1 MSKEV
6 EYMQQKHLKE
16 ASPAAQPAA
25 GSGAKGLRERGT
37 VLAAMAAALFLV
49 LFLCPG
55 VRAEAAESLPVTITA
70 ARVTGKDQ
78 VTVTAAVPG
87 GITSDDGK
95 LHLLAQECSQ
105 QGADGTEVAAV
116 PVSQTAAFSFPLN
129 EGKAA
134 SHLYQKFCAAVKSGG
149 QLIPVSSAR
158 YLSNPEVLGKQAA
171 RIGSG
176 GKKGLL
182 LDPRLLNV
190 TNYLTEAG
198 VSQVT
203 YNLPLGDLC
212 DTRKGGKIH
221 YRYNG
226 TDYVFNEDIVG
237 QYDLIVP
244 KMNKVG
250 VSVTLI
256 LLNNLTSSGDNTLI
270 HPLARDTEEAN
281 YYALNASTLD
291 GIRKLEAIAAFLGSR
306 YSGGA
311 HGTVDNWIVGNE
323 ANALDWNY
331 INTAGNLD
339 AAALA
344 YGNALRIVYSG
355 IRSKNAN
362 ARVYACLDHEW
373 AQSDFPGLHFAG
385 KDFLAAMQAE
395 IAAEGNFDYGVA
407 VHPYNVPLYASQ
419 TWAMETLGVSTQ
431 KQSSPYITMGNIGVF
446 TDYLCRKDML
456 QTDGQ
461 VRSVLCSEVGYSS
474 IPYDGYPNDESQQA
488 AALVFGYLQAKNNQY
503 IDGFFNREA
512 DAREEVEQGLAL
524 GVLATDDGKTYRRKL
539 SYDFYK
545 NIDNPSVAPDILAAC
560 GAQMGGIDPAALL
573 TPR

>member
-1 MSKEV
+1 
-6 EYMQQKHLKE
+6 MQQKYLKE
-16 ASPAAQPAA
+16 ASRPAQPAA
-25 GSGAKGLRERGT
+25 GIGDRGSAA
-37 VLAAMAAALFLV
+37 LAALLGAALLWV
-49 LFLCPG
+49 IFLCPF
-55 VRAEAAESLPVTITA
+55 VRAEAAEALPVTITA
-70 ARVTGKDQ
+70 AAVTGKDQ
-78 VTVTAAVPG
+78 VTVTAAVPA
-87 GITSDDGK
+87 GIQSDDGK

-105 QGADGTEVAAV
+105 EGADGTEVAAV
-116 PVSQTAAFSFPLN
+116 PLSQTAAFSFPLQ

-134 SHLYQKFCAAVKSGG
+134 SHLYQKFFAAVKSKG
-149 QLIPVSSAR
+149 QFVPVSSAR
-158 YLSNPEVLGKQAA
+158 YLSNPEALGKKTA
-171 RIGSG
+171 RIGNG

-182 LDPRLLNV
+182 LDPHLLNV

-212 DTRKGGKIH
+212 DTRKGGRIH
-221 YRYNG
+221 YTYDG

-256 LLNNLTSSGDNTLI
+256 LLNNLTESGDRTLI

-281 YYALNASTLD
+281 YYALNVSTRE

-344 YGNALRIVYSG
+344 YGDALRIVYSG

-362 ARVYACLDHEW
+362 ARVYACIDHEW

-385 KDFLAAMQAE
+385 KDFLKTMQAE
-395 IAAEGNFDYGVA
+395 ITAEGNFDYGVA
-407 VHPYNVPLYASQ
+407 IHPYNVPLYASQ
-419 TWAMETLGVSTQ
+419 TWSMETLGVSTK
-431 KQSSPYITMGNIGVF
+431 KQSSLYITMGNIGVF
-446 TDYLCRKDML
+446 TDFLCGKAML
-456 QTDGQ
+456 QTDGT

-474 IPYDGYPNDESQQA
+474 IPYDGYPNDEAQQA

-524 GVLATDDGKTYRRKL
+524 GVLSTEDGKTYRRKL

-545 NIDNPSVAPDILAAC
+545 NIDNPSVAPDIMAAC

>member
-1 MSKEV
+1 
-6 EYMQQKHLKE
+6 MQQKYLKE
-16 ASPAAQPAA
+16 ASRSAQPAA
-25 GSGAKGLRERGT
+25 GIGDRGSAA
-37 VLAAMAAALFLV
+37 LAALLGAALLWV
-49 LFLCPG
+49 IFLCPF
-55 VRAEAAESLPVTITA
+55 VRAEAAEALPVTITA
-70 ARVTGKDQ
+70 AAVTGKDQ
-78 VTVTAAVPG
+78 VTVTAAVPA
-87 GITSDDGK
+87 GIQSDDGK

-105 QGADGTEVAAV
+105 EGADGTEVAAV
-116 PVSQTAAFSFPLN
+116 PLSQTAAFSFPLQ

-134 SHLYQKFCAAVKSGG
+134 SHLYQKFCAAVKSKG
-149 QLIPVSSAR
+149 QFVPVSSAR
-158 YLSNPEVLGKQAA
+158 YLSNPEALGKKTA
-171 RIGSG
+171 RIGNG

-212 DTRKGGKIH
+212 DTRKGGRIH
-221 YRYNG
+221 YTYDG
-226 TDYVFNEDIVG
+226 TE
-237 QYDLIVP
+237 
-244 KMNKVG
+244 
-250 VSVTLI
+250 
-256 LLNNLTSSGDNTLI
+256 
-270 HPLARDTEEAN
+270 N
-281 YYALNASTLD
+281 YYALNVSTRE

-344 YGNALRIVYSG
+344 YGDALRIVYSG

-362 ARVYACLDHEW
+362 ARVYACIDHEW

-385 KDFLAAMQAE
+385 KDFLKTMQAE
-395 IAAEGNFDYGVA
+395 ITAEGNFDYGVA
-407 VHPYNVPLYASQ
+407 IHPYNVPLYASQ
-419 TWAMETLGVSTQ
+419 TWSMETLGMSTK
-431 KQSSPYITMGNIGVF
+431 KQSSLYITMGNIGVF
-446 TDYLCRKDML
+446 TDFLCGKAML
-456 QTDGQ
+456 QTDGT

-474 IPYDGYPNDESQQA
+474 IPYDGYPNDEAQQA

-524 GVLATDDGKTYRRKL
+524 GVLSTEDGKTYRRKL

-545 NIDNPSVAPDILAAC
+545 NIDNPSVAPDIMAAC